1 MTKTNILTQT
11 YSTYKKLKGHMEIDK
26 FKQT

>member
-1 MTKTNILTQT
+1 MTKTNILIQT
-11 YSTYKKLKGHMEIDK
+11 YSTYKKLKGLKEIDK